1 MKAVIDENRV
11 LTLVTNERIQL
22 KHNTKIIIE
31 GTDLTHATPALVTRG
46 GLLYVTIESGDNC
59 KSRDVLKDLITRV
72 KLFRPTRSRS
82 SRSS

>member
-22 KHNTKIIIE
+22 KHHTKIIIE

-46 GLLYVTIESGDNC
+46 GLLYVAIESGDNC
-59 KSRDVLKDLITRV
+59 KPRDGLEDFITRV
-72 KLFRPTRSRS
+72 KPFTPSRS
-82 SRSS
+82 SQ